1 MKNLV
6 YFIFSG
12 ILSLSILSCSEV
24 EPDVYA
30 GDSYLNF
37 NKGTTINESVLI
49 DTDYKD
55 FNISFGTISA
65 VNGNHQVKLIFD
77 AAKSTAILGVDF
89 NIINDTD
96 ELVTGDVGG
105 AFPIRLVEPAQGVVK
120 TAVFRL
126 QSATLPYA
134 MFDQE
139 LVLTW
144 RLQCTIQSFLGG
156 ATSGF
161 FDAKSGLFTGNFPGP
176 VEIILGSEPNT
187 IVVKDYLEVGYDLK
201 LKYDES
207 GRITFDP
214 QQTGYIHPTYGM
226 ISIKMSSDGAPSSY
240 DACNREMT
248 LKANYFVSAG
258 TFGDMTDTFVGL

>member
-12 ILSLSILSCSEV
+12 ILSLSIISCTEV
-24 EPDVYA
+24 EPQVYT
-30 GDSYLNF
+30 GGSYLNF

-49 DTDYKD
+49 NTGYKD
-55 FNISFGTISA
+55 FNISYGTIAA
-65 VNGNHQVKLIFD
+65 VTGNHQVKLIFD
-77 AAKSTAILGVDF
+77 DAKSTAKLGLDFQILSDV
-89 NIINDTD
+89 D
-96 ELVTGDVGG
+96 ELTTGEVGG
-105 AFPIRLVEPAQGVVK
+105 VFPVRLIEPAQGVVK
-120 TAVFRL
+120 TAVFRI

-144 RLQCTIQSFLGG
+144 RLQCTIQSFLGS

-161 FDAKSGLFTGNFPGP
+161 FDAKSGLFTGNYPGP
-176 VEIILGSEPNT
+176 VEIQLGTEPNT
-187 IVVKDYLEVGYDLK
+187 LIVKDYLEVGYDLK

-240 DACNREMT
+240 DACNRNMT

-258 TFGDMTDTFVGL
+258 TFGDRTDTFVGL